1 MQDFRKS
8 LATLIRSQ
16 SMHLPKAPQKSKL
29 RRGLRQPRYLNWKWM
44 KRAHFSNRP
53 WTTKSWCSC
62 SQITLCRINHQLHR
76 LTPFPI
82 KRANILGQE
91 IRMQYRWYQRIKEFN
106 HIRPYRHR
114 ETVQE
119 TFINLVWE
127 AELNQSC
134 VLVIMALGFDIVNQA
149 MTARWLQ
156 FETTLRH
163 RYQTTR

>member
-1 MQDFRKS
+1 
-8 LATLIRSQ
+8 
-16 SMHLPKAPQKSKL
+16 MHLPKAPQKSKL
-29 RRGLRQPRYLNWKWM
+29 RRGLRQLRYLNWKLM

-53 WTTKSWCSC
+53 WTTKSWCSY

-91 IRMQYRWYQRIKEFN
+91 IRIQYRWYQRIKGFN
-106 HIRPYRHR
+106 HIRPFRHR
-114 ETVQE
+114 ETLQE
-119 TFINLVWE
+119 TFINLAWE

-134 VLVIMALGFDIVNQA
+134 VLVRMALGFDIVNQA
-149 MTARWLQ
+149 MTVRWLLL
-156 FETTLRH
+156 ETTLRH